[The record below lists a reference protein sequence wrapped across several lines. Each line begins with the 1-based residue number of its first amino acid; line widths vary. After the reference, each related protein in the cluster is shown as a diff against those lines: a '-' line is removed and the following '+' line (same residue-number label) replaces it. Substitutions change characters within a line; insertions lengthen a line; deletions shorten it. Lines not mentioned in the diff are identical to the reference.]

1 MIRGRVYYA
10 ALLCASLCVVA
21 CSGGGGG
28 GGNVAPLP
36 TVTPTPVPTLPP
48 STTATL
54 TTSTSVPTSVTL
66 GTVTGG
72 NSGSFTVP
80 ATNTS
85 ATLPSVP
92 SFTFT
97 LGTTPPPNLYVA
109 EYDVSHAVAG
119 WVVVLGPGAVA
130 GNTVTFIGGPP
141 PVTLSSG
148 QTYTFVLFSV
158 PAPLPKVTDTPTPSP
173 TPTATPVPTPQ
184 GSPTIAPARV
194 QITSLS
200 TPATVTLSEQGY
212 TGSFAVNAQPCAG
225 IASVAAG
232 PDAFTYILTGIA
244 PGVCAVTFTDQFSQ
258 LVGLPV
264 SVTTSAIVVK

>member
-54 TTSTSVPTSVTL
+54 TSVPTSVTL

-85 ATLPSVP
+85 ATLTAQFSASEPAGAPQPAGVRRLPASISATGIVPIDFVTITSNVTVTLPSVP

-119 WVVVLGPGAVA
+119 WVVVLGPG
-130 GNTVTFIGGPP
+130 
-141 PVTLSSG
+141 
-148 QTYTFVLFSV
+148 
-158 PAPLPKVTDTPTPSP
+158 
-173 TPTATPVPTPQ
+173 
-184 GSPTIAPARV
+184 
-194 QITSLS
+194 
-200 TPATVTLSEQGY
+200 
-212 TGSFAVNAQPCAG
+212 
-225 IASVAAG
+225 
-232 PDAFTYILTGIA
+232 
-244 PGVCAVTFTDQFSQ
+244 
-258 LVGLPV
+258 
-264 SVTTSAIVVK
+264 